1 MSFKATL
8 AAFSMALGAQRSQQ
22 AMTQMAG
29 ASNTGPGADMAQQ
42 MQALAD
48 QMGLGQGAQQMRAAF
63 AAMGQHMQPAPGMP
77 DVTAALA
84 SMGTAASAGMQ
95 TMAQMFDTMVQGTPM
110 AEASEDSAKL
120 MIRAMAQA
128 ANAMA
133 PLPAQAQAEV
143 LAQLEGA
150 TEAERAFVASALQ
163 EAPDPAALAVA
174 TGQQWGA
181 QVYGAALMAW
191 PNDAGAS
198 APYLAALAQALQL
211 DGATV
216 SALHS
221 AAGRAAP

>member
-8 AAFSMALGAQRSQQ
+8 AAFSMALAAQRGQQ
-22 AMTQMAG
+22 AMAHMAG
-29 ASNTGPGADMAQQ
+29 DTNTGPGADMAQHL
-42 MQALAD
+42 QAMAD

-63 AAMGQHMQPAPGMP
+63 AAMGQHMQPAAGMAEFS
-77 DVTAALA
+77 AALA

-95 TMAQMFDTMVQGTPM
+95 TMTQMFEAMTQGTPL
-110 AEASEDSAKL
+110 ADASEDSAKL

-128 ANAMA
+128 ANATA

-143 LAQLEGA
+143 LAQLDGA
-150 TEAERAFVASALQ
+150 TEAERAFVATALQ
-163 EAPDPAALAVA
+163 EPPDPTALAAA

-181 QVYGAALMAW
+181 QVYSAALMAW
-191 PNDAGAS
+191 PDDTGAS